1 MGCKSSKKS
10 TDQKIIPKEEEEK
23 EDVPAPAP
31 PKPPPSMPFARSRSK
46 INVVA
51 DSDLVQRTFYL
62 EKYVEPVIEEAPKPP
77 EKHKQKHRR
86 RRRSKPEE
94 AAPAPPPPAPP
105 PPRKEYILDGKKP
118 EIVFGATIVGNSK
131 NFQAKITAD
140 VKLPP
145 KEPGVGRY
153 HGCILFAD
161 DAFWYCHN
169 TEEQFNSSY
178 INGHAVKD
186 KGLKRTHLDG
196 HNYTIPRASV
206 RLHSGD
212 VITIGAKK
220 LIKMVFF
227 TEFRSTYWLEYD
239 KFMDGERPAAFSRK
253 ELRDMGCKLK
263 ALKANKAVKATRGM
277 FRIKKIKDNHDAEM
291 KLRELERQAAAKKLE
306 EQKKHVRELREKM
319 QHDYAKVKAGNRAK
333 HDLEETREKAR
344 QKHIQMLKNQMKRD
358 YSKVKGA
365 NRLIS
370 DIEERRKKDA
380 EAKAEMER
388 KEAELIEQQRLQ
400 AEAEEAERVRR
411 EKELAEQQR
420 LLREAEEA
428 RRIAEQ
434 RAALARHRLLG
445 SAKNI
450 VTTNRM
456 QSALDLIREA
466 QLEK

>member
-10 TDQKIIPKEEEEK
+10 NDQKIVPKEEED
-23 EDVPAPAP
+23 DVPAPP

-62 EKYVEPVIEEAPKPP
+62 EKYVEPVVVVEEAPKPP
-77 EKHKQKHRR
+77 DDEGKKKKHKQKHRR

-94 AAPAPPPPAPP
+94 EEEAAPAPPPAPP

-118 EIVFGATIVGNSK
+118 EVVFGATTAGNSK

-206 RLHSGD
+206 RLHTGD

-220 LIKMVFF
+220 LIKMVFITDF
-227 TEFRSTYWLEYD
+227 TSTYWIEYD
-239 KFMDGERPAAFSRK
+239 KFMDGERPVSFSRK

-277 FRIKKIKDNHDAEM
+277 FRIKKIKENHDAGE
-291 KLRELERQAAAKKLE
+291 KLLLLLFSLYILWQ
-306 EQKKHVRELREKM
+306 
-319 QHDYAKVKAGNRAK
+319 
-333 HDLEETREKAR
+333 
-344 QKHIQMLKNQMKRD
+344 
-358 YSKVKGA
+358 
-365 NRLIS
+365 LIYNFT
-370 DIEERRKKDA
+370 DIYDCKPPV
-380 EAKAEMER
+380 MFCTF
-388 KEAELIEQQRLQ
+388 LIF
-400 AEAEEAERVRR
+400 
-411 EKELAEQQR
+411 
-420 LLREAEEA
+420 
-428 RRIAEQ
+428 
-434 RAALARHRLLG
+434 
-445 SAKNI
+445 
-450 VTTNRM
+450 
-456 QSALDLIREA
+456 
-466 QLEK
+466 